1 MVLHAAL
8 TQDTLEVTGK
18 YVEGTIQEST
28 VQLREAY
35 NGESGEVHPAD
46 IPIRVVV
53 TRGHVNYP
61 DFSPWTR
68 SIKRILDAA
77 HIIDMDSL
85 NSNIHRDHTF
95 LYRAWTAKKPLATT
109 NDSIGL
115 IKFDDLVKQTRTF
128 KERLLG

>member
-18 YVEGTIQEST
+18 YVEGTIQELIQAQST

-35 NGESGEVHPAD
+35 SGES
-46 IPIRVVV
+46 
-53 TRGHVNYP
+53 
-61 DFSPWTR
+61 
-68 SIKRILDAA
+68 
-77 HIIDMDSL
+77 DMDSL